1 MSQLN
6 LTNLIAAL
14 AFISIA
20 VSLFS
25 FSKKEVRRRSWFKII
40 LTLVIGFAILIA
52 TFLKNNRDIV
62 ASRLSQAKSASLNM
76 KSDSINAMLS
86 KLNNI
91 ASQVDRK
98 IDTIG
103 SLTDYINKL
112 DSLGI
117 KRNYKNNSPIITKSF
132 INYINRVETL
142 NQN

>member
-25 FSKKEVRRRSWFKII
+25 FSKKEVRKKGWFKII
-40 LTLVIGFAILIA
+40 LTLSIGFVILIA
-52 TFLKNNRDIV
+52 TFIKNKRDTV
-62 ASRLSQAKSASLNM
+62 ASKLIQSKSDSITI
-76 KSDSINAMLS
+76 KSDSINTMLT
-86 KLNNI
+86 KLNNT
-91 ASQVDRK
+91 ASEVNRK

-112 DSLGI
+112 DLMGI
-117 KRNYKNNSPIITKSF
+117 KRNSKNNSPIITKAF